1 MNKMSKM
8 KKFKNL
14 KVVVLV
20 FGLISLGIH
29 GISQSEI
36 WTLKDCINYALDNN
50 IQIKQSELSSASNKA
65 TLLQSKLNLLPS
77 LNGSASQNYGWG
89 RSIDMATYEY
99 TNQQT
104 TQNYFSV
111 NGNVTIFNGLQNLNQ
126 IKKNQ
131 YEYLASK
138 FDSDKMRDDISLM
151 IAAAYLQILFSHE
164 LVATSSESVEI
175 TKLQID
181 RTRKMVEAGT
191 LARGSLLDIQSQGAA
206 EELNLINAKNQLNL
220 AYLDLQQIL
229 DLEAS
234 DSFVIYKPQLKI
246 KKEPE
251 IIPSMQIYRYALTNL
266 PEIKSAE
273 YRLKSSE
280 RSLAIAKG
288 SRSPSL
294 SLRAGWGTNYS
305 DQKRYFDIPTQTY
318 GDVIPFEEQFSDN
331 QNKTMSISLSIP
343 IFNGYQVST
352 YVSQARMG
360 IENSQYNLQLQK
372 NQVRKKVE
380 QAFADAVA
388 AYKSYNATKKSLLS
402 FSEAF
407 MYMEK
412 KFNVGMVNSIDYNVA
427 KQQLTRA
434 ESELL
439 SAKYNYIFKAKIL
452 DFYMSKPLSIDEYK

>member
-20 FGLISLGIH
+20 FGLISLGIQ

-36 WTLKDCINYALDNN
+36 WKLKDCIDYALDNN
-50 IQIKQSELSSASNKA
+50 IQIKQSELSSESNKA
-65 TLLQSKLNLLPS
+65 NLLQSKLNLLPS
-77 LNGSASQNYGWG
+77 VNGSVSHSYGWG
-89 RSIDMATYEY
+89 RSVDMATYEY

-104 TQNYFSV
+104 TQDYFSL

-191 LARGSLLDIQSQGAA
+191 LAKGSLLDVQSQGAA

-234 DSFVIYKPQLKI
+234 DNFVIYKPQLKI

-305 DQKRYFDIPTQTY
+305 DQIAVFDPTDPNF
-318 GDVIPFEEQFSDN
+318 GDVIPFGEQFNDH
-331 QNKTMSISLSIP
+331 QNRSLALSLSIP

-372 NQVRKKVE
+372 NQVRKNVE

-427 KQQLTRA
+427 KQQLTKA

>member
-1 MNKMSKM
+1 MR
-8 KKFKNL
+8 KFENL
-14 KVVVLV
+14 KVAVLV
-20 FGLISLGIH
+20 FGLISISIQ

-36 WTLKDCINYALDNN
+36 WTLKDCIDYALENN
-50 IQIKQSELSSASNKA
+50 IRIKQSELSSESSKA

-77 LNGSASQNYGWG
+77 VNGSVNQNYGWG
-89 RSIDMATYEY
+89 RSVDMAAYEY
-99 TNQQT
+99 TNQKTMQD
-104 TQNYFSV
+104 YFSLS
-111 NGNVTIFNGLQNLNQ
+111 GNVTIFNGLQKLNE

-138 FDSDKMRDDISLM
+138 YDSDKMRDDISLQ

-164 LVATSSESVEI
+164 LVQTSSESVEV

-181 RTRKMVEAGT
+181 RTKKMVEAGT
-191 LARGSLLDIQSQGAA
+191 LAKGSLLDIQSQGAA
-206 EELNLINAKNQLNL
+206 EELNLINAENQLSL

-229 DLEAS
+229 DLEAT
-234 DSFVIYKPQLKI
+234 DNFIIDKPQLTI

-251 IIPSMQIYRYALTNL
+251 IIPAMQIYRYALTNL

-280 RSLAIAKG
+280 KSLAIAKG
-288 SRSPSL
+288 NRSPSL
-294 SLRAGWGTNYS
+294 SLGAGWGTNYS

-318 GDVIPFEEQFSDN
+318 GDVIPFEEQFNDN
-331 QNKTMSISLSIP
+331 QNRTLSFSLSIP

-352 YVSQARMG
+352 YISQSKIG
-360 IENSQYNLQLQK
+360 ILNSKYNLQLQK
-372 NQVRKKVE
+372 NQVRKNVE
-380 QAFADAVA
+380 QAYADAVA

-427 KQQLTRA
+427 KQLLTKA
-434 ESELL
+434 ESDLL

>member
-1 MNKMSKM
+1 M

-14 KVVVLV
+14 KITVLV
-20 FGLISLGIH
+20 FAIISLSIQGF
-29 GISQSEI
+29 SQSEI
-36 WTLKDCINYALDNN
+36 WTLKGCIDYALDNN
-50 IQIKQSELSSASNKA
+50 IRIKQSELSSESNKA
-65 TLLQSKLNLLPS
+65 TLLQSKLDLLPS
-77 LNGSASQNYGWG
+77 VNGSVNHSYGWG
-89 RSIDMATYEY
+89 RSVDMATYEY
-99 TNQQT
+99 TNQKT
-104 TQNYFSV
+104 TQDYFSIS
-111 NGNVTIFNGLQNLNQ
+111 GNVTIFNGLQNFNE

-138 FDSDKMRDDISLM
+138 YDSDKMRDDISLQ

-164 LVATSSESVEI
+164 LVATSRESVEV

-181 RTRKMVEAGT
+181 RTKKMVDAGT
-191 LARGSLLDIQSQGAA
+191 LAKGSLLDIQSQGAA
-206 EELNLINAKNQLNL
+206 EELNLIRAKNQLNL

-229 DLEAS
+229 DLEVVE
-234 DSFVIYKPQLKI
+234 DFVIDKPQLII

-251 IIPSMQIYRYALTNL
+251 LIPAMQIYRYALINL
-266 PEIKSAE
+266 PEIKSSE

-288 SRSPSL
+288 NRSPSL

-305 DQKRYFDIPTQTY
+305 DQIAVFDPTDPNF
-318 GDVIPFEEQFSDN
+318 GEVIPFGDQFNDN
-331 QNKTMSISLSIP
+331 QNRTMSISLSIP

-352 YVSQARMG
+352 YISQAKMG
-360 IENSQYNLQLQK
+360 IINSEYNLQLQK
-372 NQVRKKVE
+372 NQVRKNVE

-402 FSEAF
+402 FREAF

-427 KQQLTRA
+427 KQLLTKA
-434 ESELL
+434 ESDLL

-452 DFYMSKPLSIDEYK
+452 DFYMSKPLTIDEYK

>member
-1 MNKMSKM
+1 MSKM
-8 KKFKNL
+8 RKFKNL
-14 KVVVLV
+14 QLTVLV
-20 FGLISLGIH
+20 FSLLFLGFQ
-29 GISQSEI
+29 GISQTEI
-36 WTLKDCINYALDNN
+36 WTLKNCIDYALDNN
-50 IQIKQSELSSASNKA
+50 IQIKQSELSSDSKEA

-77 LNGSASQNYGWG
+77 VNGSVSHSYGWG
-89 RSIDMATYEY
+89 RSVDMATYEY

-104 TQNYFSV
+104 TQDYFSIS
-111 NGNVTIFNGLQNLNQ
+111 GNVNIFNGFQNINQ
-126 IKKNQ
+126 IRKNK

-164 LVATSSESVEI
+164 LVATSQESVEV

-181 RTRKMVEAGT
+181 RTSKMVEAGT
-191 LARGSLLDIQSQGAA
+191 LAMGSLLDIQSQGAA

-229 DLEAS
+229 DLEAT
-234 DSFVIYKPQLKI
+234 DNFIIDKPQLTI

-251 IIPSMQIYRYALTNL
+251 ILPSMQIYRYALTNL
-266 PEIKSAE
+266 PEIKASE

-280 RSLAIAKG
+280 RTFAIAKG
-288 SRSPSL
+288 NRSPSL

-305 DQKRYFDIPTQTY
+305 DQIVYFDPTDPNF
-318 GDVIPFEEQFSDN
+318 GDVIPFGEQFNDH
-331 QNKTMSISLSIP
+331 QNRSLSLSLSIP

-352 YVSQARMG
+352 YINQAKMG
-360 IENSQYNLQLQK
+360 IENAQYNLQLQK
-372 NQVRKKVE
+372 NQVRKNVE

-388 AYKSYNATKKSLLS
+388 AYKSYIATKTSLLS
-402 FSEAF
+402 FKEAF

-427 KQQLTRA
+427 KQKLTKA
-434 ESELL
+434 ESDLL
-439 SAKYNYIFKAKIL
+439 TAKYNYIFKAKIL
-452 DFYMSKPLSIDEYK
+452 DFYMSKP

>member
-1 MNKMSKM
+1 M
-8 KKFKNL
+8 KKFKSL
-14 KVVVLV
+14 KVAVLV
-20 FGLISLGIH
+20 FGLISISIQGF
-29 GISQSEI
+29 SQSEI
-36 WTLKDCINYALDNN
+36 WTLRDCIDYALDNN
-50 IQIKQSELSSASNKA
+50 IQIKQSELASESNKT

-77 LNGSASQNYGWG
+77 VNGSVSHSYGWG
-89 RSIDMATYEY
+89 RSVDMATYEY

-104 TQNYFSV
+104 TQDYFSIS
-111 NGNVTIFNGLQNLNQ
+111 GNVTIFNGLQKFNE

-138 FDSDKMRDDISLM
+138 FDSDKMRDDVSLL

-164 LVATSSESVEI
+164 LVQTSRESVEV

-181 RTRKMVEAGT
+181 RTKKMVDAGT
-191 LARGSLLDIQSQGAA
+191 LAKGSLLDIQSQGAA
-206 EELNLINAKNQLNL
+206 EELNLINAENQLNL
-220 AYLDLQQIL
+220 AYLDLQQFL
-229 DLEAS
+229 DIEAVE
-234 DSFVIYKPQLKI
+234 DFVIDKPQLII

-251 IIPSMQIYRYALTNL
+251 LIPAMQIYRYALTNL

-280 RSLAIAKG
+280 KSLAIAKG
-288 SRSPSL
+288 NRSPSL

-305 DQKRYFDIPTQTY
+305 DQITVFDPTDPNFGEVVNF
-318 GDVIPFEEQFSDN
+318 GDQFNDN
-331 QNKTMSISLSIP
+331 QNRTLSISLSIP

-352 YVSQARMG
+352 YISQSKLG
-360 IENSQYNLQLQK
+360 IENSQYNLQIQK
-372 NQVRKKVE
+372 NQVRKNVE

-388 AYKSYNATKKSLLS
+388 AYKSFNATKKSLLS

-427 KQQLTRA
+427 KQLLTKA
-434 ESELL
+434 ESALL

>member
-1 MNKMSKM
+1 M

-14 KVVVLV
+14 KITVLV
-20 FGLISLGIH
+20 FAIISLSIQGF
-29 GISQSEI
+29 SQSEI
-36 WTLKDCINYALDNN
+36 WTLKGCIDYALDNN
-50 IQIKQSELSSASNKA
+50 IRIKQSELSSESNKA
-65 TLLQSKLNLLPS
+65 TLLQSKLDLLPS
-77 LNGSASQNYGWG
+77 VNGSVNHSYGWG
-89 RSIDMATYEY
+89 RSVDMATYEY
-99 TNQQT
+99 TNQKT
-104 TQNYFSV
+104 TQDYFSIS
-111 NGNVTIFNGLQNLNQ
+111 GNVTIFNGLQNFNE

-138 FDSDKMRDDISLM
+138 YDSDKMRDDISLQ

-164 LVATSSESVEI
+164 LVATSRESVEV

-181 RTRKMVEAGT
+181 RTKKMVDAGT
-191 LARGSLLDIQSQGAA
+191 LAKGSLLDIQSQGAA
-206 EELNLINAKNQLNL
+206 EELNLIKAENQLNL

-229 DLEAS
+229 DLEVVE
-234 DSFVIYKPQLKI
+234 DFVIDKPQLII
-246 KKEPE
+246 KKEPK
-251 IIPSMQIYRYALTNL
+251 IIPAMQIYRYALINL
-266 PEIKSAE
+266 PEIKSSE

-288 SRSPSL
+288 NRSPSL

-305 DQKRYFDIPTQTY
+305 DQIAVFDPTDPNF
-318 GDVIPFEEQFSDN
+318 GEVIPFGDQFNDN
-331 QNKTMSISLSIP
+331 QNRTMSISLSIP

-352 YVSQARMG
+352 YISQAKMG
-360 IENSQYNLQLQK
+360 IINSEYNLQLQK
-372 NQVRKKVE
+372 NQVRKNVE

-402 FSEAF
+402 FREAF

-427 KQQLTRA
+427 KQLLTKA
-434 ESELL
+434 ESDLL

-452 DFYMSKPLSIDEYK
+452 DFYMSKPLLIDEYK